1 MRNNIQGKEPNKS
14 DFTENVIRNIHKNS
28 DWDFKF
34 SVYENRLDVP
44 VIQCVAQ
51 HRNSDMCARGMGASL
66 SKTRAIERAYLE
78 CIQMATSIATGVDVE
93 PSEDH
98 MRSLW
103 YTGECTSV
111 FSAAFDPLP
120 SKEDYIMET
129 RPPSLQDPAALLSKM
144 AKCGMQVYRVV
155 LANFSQFSV
164 VKVIATGMT
173 VDDPYHFTNGR
184 YTAISTKENLPSP
197 SYTGTLFM

>member
-1 MRNNIQGKEPNKS
+1 
-14 DFTENVIRNIHKNS
+14 
-28 DWDFKF
+28 
-34 SVYENRLDVP
+34 
-44 VIQCVAQ
+44 
-51 HRNSDMCARGMGASL
+51 
-66 SKTRAIERAYLE
+66 
-78 CIQMATSIATGVDVE
+78 MATSIATGVDVE

-120 SKEDYIMET
+120 AKEGCPSET
-129 RPPSLQDPAALLSKM
+129 RPPSLQDPASLLSKM
-144 AKCGMQVYRVV
+144 AKCGMQIYRVV
-155 LANFSQFSV
+155 LADFSQFSV

-184 YTAISTKENLPSP
+184 YIAISNKKTLPSP
-197 SYTGTLFM
+197 SYSGTLFM